1 MGRNKN
7 RDNQSTQEAEKTEAS
22 LPQLGEHETLNGS
35 NIQPSIVKVA
45 GFELQLGQVVRAAWQ
60 KSGLTVEDWNALSD
74 DAREAFIAAEV
85 DVVEEGG
92 ETAIV
97 ADGLT
102 GEQPTAGED
111 VKSGP
116 AEGEDGAGPLPPLDT
131 DVPVGTIDTA
141 GLGVGTYVTG
151 TMAPA
156 GEQGDAGVR
165 EEAPVAPKVDSVGAW
180 VRGVLMDYAMVMGEG
195 KYPSPEQGAKQ
206 QANLLHVCRKLSG
219 LSDPSDTNT
228 SAFADI
234 AQFFRENKDGLTSE
248 RNLRRFVSQEDG
260 ELLVVFASRA

>member
-7 RDNQSTQEAEKTEAS
+7 RDNQNASQEAEKTEAT
-22 LPQLGEHETLNGS
+22 LPQLAEHEILNGS
-35 NIQPSIVKVA
+35 SFHPGIVKVA

-60 KSGLTVEDWNALSD
+60 KSGLTVEEWNALPNE
-74 DAREAFIAAEV
+74 ARDAFIDAEI

-92 ETAIV
+92 AETIA

-102 GEQPTAGED
+102 SEQPPVDGD

-116 AEGEDGAGPLPPLDT
+116 TEGEGDSPTPPSD
-131 DVPVGTIDTA
+131 DEVPVGTIDTA
-141 GLGVGTYVTG
+141 GVGTDVTG

-156 GEQGDAGVR
+156 GEQGEDGVR
-165 EEAPVAPKVDSVGAW
+165 EAPVAAKVDSVGAW
-180 VRGVLMDYAMVMGEG
+180 VRGVLMDYVNVMGEG

-219 LSDPSDTNT
+219 LSDPGETNT
-228 SAFADI
+228 SAFGDI
-234 AQFFRENKDGLTSE
+234 AKFFSENKDGLTSE